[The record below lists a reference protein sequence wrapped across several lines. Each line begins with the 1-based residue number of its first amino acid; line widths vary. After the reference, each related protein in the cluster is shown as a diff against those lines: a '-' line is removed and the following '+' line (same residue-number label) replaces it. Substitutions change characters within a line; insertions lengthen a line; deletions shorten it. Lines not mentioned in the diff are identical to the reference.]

1 MPGVV
6 YKISGDNSQFQK
18 DINESE
24 SIAAGGFNKMSA
36 LGIAAWAAIGAAV
49 VKAVS
54 AGVDFLKDS
63 VNVGMGFDKSMSQV
77 AATMGTTV
85 DDIQDL
91 SNFAMEMG
99 ATTAFSAQQ
108 AADGLNILAQS
119 GLNASEQMATLPE
132 VMNLAAAGGL
142 DLATAS
148 KYVTGAVKG
157 YGDSFNNA
165 SKYTNMIAKGASLAN
180 TDVNQLGLALSSS
193 AATAKSYG
201 QSAEETTLSLLRLAE
216 QNVTG
221 SEAATALNRAMMDL
235 YTPTEAAKKAMDKLG
250 VSTYDSTGKARP
262 FNEVIGDIDK
272 SLEGMSE
279 AEANA
284 TKNAIFS
291 TYGLQA
297 YNKMVV
303 SSDESVQKF
312 TTALNNST
320 GAAEQMAKVQLDNLA
335 GDLILAQ
342 SASEGLKISL
352 SNSLTPAIRD
362 IVQTGT
368 EELGKLKE
376 AFEEGGWR
384 GLGEQFALSAGEMIS
399 KIGEYIPQVLSAA
412 IEFGKGLTDGFA
424 QGLGLKAKAIEES
437 EAVKTTLSEIQT
449 SVDETKSDL
458 EGMKTALSDVDT
470 EYNQL
475 QNWVTVFEDLSSK
488 TKLTKDE
495 EIALQTAIEALNAVL
510 PETQQI
516 VQDETGQ
523 WVANTDEIKKNIEQL
538 RKRAKAEALQDY
550 TKKLYQDI
558 WDLQQKRVQA
568 EKDLYEAQSHQDEV
582 REKLVHYKVALAEIS
597 DALKDV
603 DENTLVWQASS
614 FDVQAVW
621 DQMPAS
627 VKEFAKSIGIETPTT
642 VQQLKDIQYALEDIL
657 NGAGDYEGSGLE
669 DMYAQSKADTEALQ
683 GGLEQID
690 QTIEETKAAMNAAID
705 DIYNSGAEA
714 GDAFADG
721 LGSKEET
728 VKLAAQRL
736 MDVAKSGVAAD
747 LYAEG
752 LNAAQGLASGLSAG
766 QGSVSVAAQG
776 LASAVRSG
784 VTKKLM
790 IKSPSRVM
798 MEVGEFATEGLALGI
813 EDEDKLNMVRR
824 ASERAAGESIAALTS
839 SLDSSISAP
848 PVTGT
853 ENGQIDTIVTLL
865 TTYLPNIGSDIVL
878 DTGEL
883 VGRTI
888 GATDR
893 ELGILQMRRA
903 KYE

>member
-24 SIAAGGFNKMSA
+24 SIAAGGFNKMTA

-85 DDIQDL
+85 DNIQDL

-119 GLNASEQMATLPE
+119 GLSATEQMATLPE
-132 VMNLAAAGGL
+132 VLNLAASGGL

-180 TDVNQLGLALSSS
+180 TDVNMLGLALSSS

-221 SEAATALNRAMMDL
+221 SEAAQALNRAMMDL

-250 VSTYDSTGKARP
+250 VSAYDSTGKARP
-262 FNEVIGDIDK
+262 FNEVIKDLDK
-272 SLEGMSE
+272 SLVGMSD

-303 SSDESVQKF
+303 SSDDSVQKF
-312 TTALNNST
+312 TTAIKNST

-335 GDLILAQ
+335 GDLTLAQ

-368 EELGKLKE
+368 KELGKLKE

-384 GLGEQFALSAGEMIS
+384 GLGEQFAKSAGEMIS

-424 QGLGLKAKAIEES
+424 QGLGLKAKAVEES

-449 SVDETKSDL
+449 SVDETKSDIQ
-458 EGMKTALSDVDT
+458 GMKDTLSGIDDEYDDLQKWVDVFD
-470 EYNQL
+470 
-475 QNWVTVFEDLSSK
+475 DLSSK

-495 EIALQTAIEALNAVL
+495 EILLKTAVENLNGVL

-516 VQDETGQ
+516 VKDETGQ
-523 WVANTDEIKKNIEQL
+523 WSANTDEIKKNIEQL

-568 EKDLYEAQSHQDEV
+568 ERDLYEAQSHQDEV
-582 REKLVHYKVALAEIS
+582 REQLVRHKVALAEIS

-621 DQMPAS
+621 DQMPDS
-627 VKEFAKSIGIETPTT
+627 VKQFAKEMGIETPQT
-642 VQQLKDIQYALEDIL
+642 VQDLMDIKAGLEEVLGTEYD
-657 NGAGDYEGSGLE
+657 GSGLE
-669 DMYAQSKADTEALQ
+669 GMYAQSKADTEALQ
-683 GGLEQID
+683 QGIDQID
-690 QTIEETKAAMNAAID
+690 TTIEETKTAMNAAID
-705 DIYNSGAEA
+705 DIYNSGVEA
-714 GDAFADG
+714 GDAYADG

-736 MDVAKSGVAAD
+736 RDVAKSGVAAD
-747 LYAEG
+747 LYTEG

>member
-6 YKISGDNSQFQK
+6 YKISGDNKQFREDTK
-18 DINESE
+18 ESE
-24 SIAAGGFNKMSA
+24 NIAKQGFDKMTA

-49 VKAVS
+49 VKAVGS
-54 AGVDFLKDS
+54 GVEFLEDS

-85 DDIQDL
+85 DQIQDL

-119 GLNASEQMATLPE
+119 GLTATEQMATLPE
-132 VMNLAAAGGL
+132 VLNLAASGGL

-157 YGDSFNNA
+157 YGDSFSNA

-180 TDVNQLGLALSSS
+180 TDVNMLGLALSSS

-221 SEAATALNRAMMDL
+221 SEAAQALNRAMMDL

-250 VSTYDSTGKARP
+250 VSAYDSTGKARP
-262 FNEVIGDIDK
+262 FNEVIKDLDK
-272 SLEGMSE
+272 SLVGMSD

-312 TTALNNST
+312 TTAIKNST

-335 GDLILAQ
+335 GDLTLAQ

-368 EELGKLKE
+368 EELGKLKK
-376 AFEEGGWR
+376 AFDEGGWQ
-384 GLGEQFALSAGEMIS
+384 GLGEQFAKSAGEMIS

-424 QGLGLKAKAIEES
+424 QGLGLKAKVYAES
-437 EAVKTTLSEIQT
+437 EEVQTTLDEIKS
-449 SVDETKSDL
+449 SVDQTKDDIS
-458 EGMKTALSDVDT
+458 GMKEALSGIDS
-470 EYNQL
+470 EYDAL

-495 EIALQTAIEALNAVL
+495 ELLLKTAVEELNAVL
-510 PETQQI
+510 PDTQQI

-568 EKDLYEAQSHQDEV
+568 EKDLSEAEQHQAEI
-582 REKLVHYKVALAEIS
+582 RQELVHYRVALEEVNGAIR
-597 DALKDV
+597 DV
-603 DENTLVWQASS
+603 NEQIKTGNEHTIDWNKTWNDLP
-614 FDVQAVW
+614 D
-621 DQMPAS
+621 S
-627 VKEFAKSIGIETPTT
+627 VKEVGNQIGISSLSSIEDLDKL
-642 VQQLKDIQYALEDIL
+642 QSALMQIL
-657 NGAGDYEGSGLE
+657 GTEYDGSGLE
-669 DMYAQSKADTEALQ
+669 GMYAQSKTDVEALQ
-683 GGLEQID
+683 GSIENID
-690 QTIEETKAAMNAAID
+690 TTIEETKAAMNAAID

-714 GDAFADG
+714 GDAYADG

-736 MDVAKSGVAAD
+736 RDVAKSGAAAD
-747 LYAEG
+747 LYTEG

-888 GATDR
+888 VATDR

>member
-119 GLNASEQMATLPE
+119 GLSATEQMATLPE
-132 VMNLAAAGGL
+132 VLNLAASGGL

-180 TDVNQLGLALSSS
+180 TDVNMLGLALSSS

-221 SEAATALNRAMMDL
+221 SEAAQALNRAMMDL

-250 VSTYDSTGKARP
+250 VSAYDSTGKARP
-262 FNEVIGDIDK
+262 FNEVIKDLDK
-272 SLEGMSE
+272 SLVGMSD

-303 SSDESVQKF
+303 SSDDSVQKF
-312 TTALNNST
+312 TTAIKNST

-335 GDLILAQ
+335 GDLTLAQ

-495 EIALQTAIEALNAVL
+495 ELLLKTAIEALNSVL
-510 PETQQI
+510 PDTQQI
-516 VQDETGQ
+516 VQDETGK
-523 WVANTDEIKKNIEQL
+523 WVANTSEIKKNIEQL
-538 RKRAKAEALQDY
+538 RQRAKAEALQDY

-568 EKDLYEAQSHQDEV
+568 EKDLNEAQSHQDEINQQ
-582 REKLVHYKVALAEIS
+582 LVHHKVALAEIS

-603 DENTLVWQASS
+603 DENTLVWQSSS

-621 DQMPAS
+621 DKMPDS
-627 VKEFAKSIGIETPTT
+627 VKQFAKEMGIETPQT
-642 VQQLKDIQYALEDIL
+642 VQDLMDIKAGLEDVL
-657 NGAGDYEGSGLE
+657 YGSAYEGSNLQ
-669 DMYAQSKADTEALQ
+669 DMYEQSKKDTETLQ
-683 GGLEQID
+683 EGIDQID
-690 QTIEETKAAMNAAID
+690 TTIEETKAAMNAAID

-714 GDAFADG
+714 GDAYADG

-736 MDVAKSGVAAD
+736 RDVAKSGVAAD
-747 LYAEG
+747 LYTEG

>member
-6 YKISGDNSQFQK
+6 YKISGDNKQFREDTK
-18 DINESE
+18 ESE
-24 SIAAGGFNKMSA
+24 NIAAGAFNKMTA

-85 DDIQDL
+85 DNIQDL

-119 GLNASEQMATLPE
+119 GLSATEQMATLPE
-132 VMNLAAAGGL
+132 VLNLAASGGL

-180 TDVNQLGLALSSS
+180 TDVNMLGLALSSS

-221 SEAATALNRAMMDL
+221 SEAAQALNRAMMDL

-250 VSTYDSTGKARP
+250 VSAYDSTGKARP
-262 FNEVIGDIDK
+262 FNEVIKDLDK
-272 SLEGMSE
+272 SLVGMSD

-303 SSDESVQKF
+303 SSDDSVQKF
-312 TTALNNST
+312 TTAIKNST

-335 GDLILAQ
+335 GDLTLAQ

-376 AFEEGGWR
+376 AFDEGGWK

-399 KIGEYIPQVLSAA
+399 KIGEYIPQVFSAA
-412 IEFGKGLTDGFA
+412 LDFGKGLTSGFA
-424 QGLGLKAKAIEES
+424 QGLGLKAKTIEES
-437 EAVKTTLSEIQT
+437 EEVQKTLDEIDSYVDQT
-449 SVDETKSDL
+449 KDDISS
-458 EGMKTALSDVDT
+458 MKEALSGIDA
-470 EYNQL
+470 EYEGL
-475 QNWVTVFEDLSSK
+475 LKWVEVFDELSSK
-488 TKLTKDE
+488 KNLTKE
-495 EIALQTAIEALNAVL
+495 EEVKLKTAIDELNKVL
-510 PETQQI
+510 PDTQKI
-516 VQDETGQ
+516 VQDESGE
-523 WVANTDEIKKNIEQL
+523 WKANTEEIKKNIEQL
-538 RKRAKAEALQDY
+538 RNRAKAEALQEH

-558 WDLQQKRVQA
+558 WNLQQERKKA
-568 EKDLYEAQSHQDEV
+568 EDELYEAELKQ
-582 REKLVHYKVALAEIS
+582 AEINAKVEAYT
-597 DALKDV
+597 DALNSVTNALSGV
-603 DENTLVWQASS
+603 DRETLAWRASS
-614 FDVQAVW
+614 YDVQAIW
-621 DQMPAS
+621 DSLPS
-627 VKEFAKSIGIETPTT
+627 GVKEFAKSIGIESPTM
-642 VQQLKDIQYALEDIL
+642 VQEIIAIEDALKDVLY
-657 NGAGDYEGSGLE
+657 GTDYNDSGLQGMFE
-669 DMYAQSKADTEALQ
+669 QSKVDTEALDN
-683 GGLEQID
+683 GLKLID
-690 QTIEETKAAMNAAID
+690 QTIEDTQAELDAAID
-705 DIYNSGAEA
+705 EIYNKGVEGGEA
-714 GDAFADG
+714 YADG
-721 LGSKEET
+721 MESKTET
-728 VKLAAQRL
+728 VKAAAEKL
-736 MDVAKSGVAAD
+736 KNAAKDAVVFD
-747 LYAEG
+747 MYTEG
-752 LNAAQGLASGLSAG
+752 LNAAQGLASGISAG
-766 QGSVSVAAQG
+766 SGSVTAASQR
-776 LASAVRSG
+776 LANLVRSG
-784 VTKKLM
+784 VTSKLM

>member
-24 SIAAGGFNKMSA
+24 SIAAGGFNKMTA

-119 GLNASEQMATLPE
+119 GLSATEQMATLPE
-132 VMNLAAAGGL
+132 VLNLAASGGL

-157 YGDSFNNA
+157 YGDSFSNA

-180 TDVNQLGLALSSS
+180 TDVNMLGLALSSS

-221 SEAATALNRAMMDL
+221 SEAAQALNRAMMDL

-250 VSTYDSTGKARP
+250 VSAYDSTGKARP
-262 FNEVIGDIDK
+262 FNEVIKELDK
-272 SLEGMSE
+272 SLVGMSD

-303 SSDESVQKF
+303 SSDDSVQKF
-312 TTALNNST
+312 TTAIKNST

-335 GDLILAQ
+335 GDITLAQ

-475 QNWVTVFEDLSSK
+475 QNWVTVFEELSSK
-488 TKLTKDE
+488 TTLTKDE
-495 EIALQTAIEALNAVL
+495 ELLLKTAIEELNAVL
-510 PETQQI
+510 PDTQQI
-516 VQDETGQ
+516 VQDETGK
-523 WVANTDEIKKNIEQL
+523 WVANTSEIKKNIEQL
-538 RKRAKAEALQDY
+538 RQRAKAEALQDY

-582 REKLVHYKVALAEIS
+582 REQLVRHKVALAEIS

-627 VKEFAKSIGIETPTT
+627 VKEFAKTMGIESPQT
-642 VQQLKDIQYALEDIL
+642 VQDLMDIKAGLEEVLGTEYD
-657 NGAGDYEGSGLE
+657 GSGLE
-669 DMYAQSKADTEALQ
+669 GMYAQSKADTEALQ
-683 GGLEQID
+683 QGID
-690 QTIEETKAAMNAAID
+690 DIDTTIEETKAAMNAAID

-736 MDVAKSGVAAD
+736 RDVAKSGVAAD

-766 QGSVSVAAQG
+766 HGSVSVAAQG

-893 ELGILQMRRA
+893 ELGVLQMRRA

>member
-119 GLNASEQMATLPE
+119 GLSATEQMATLPE
-132 VMNLAAAGGL
+132 VLNLAASGGL

-180 TDVNQLGLALSSS
+180 TDVNMLGLALSSS

-221 SEAATALNRAMMDL
+221 SEAAQALNRAMMDL

-250 VSTYDSTGKARP
+250 VSAYDSTGKARP
-262 FNEVIGDIDK
+262 FNEVIKELDK
-272 SLEGMSE
+272 SLVGMSD

-303 SSDESVQKF
+303 SSDDSVQKF
-312 TTALNNST
+312 TTAIKNST

-335 GDLILAQ
+335 GDITLAQ

-368 EELGKLKE
+368 KELGKLKE
-376 AFEEGGWR
+376 AFDEGGWK
-384 GLGEQFALSAGEMIS
+384 GLGEQFAKSAGEMIS

-424 QGLGLKAKAIEES
+424 QGLGLKAKAVEES

-449 SVDETKSDL
+449 SVDETKSDIQ
-458 EGMKTALSDVDT
+458 GMKDTLSGIDDEYDDLQKWVDVFD
-470 EYNQL
+470 
-475 QNWVTVFEDLSSK
+475 DLSSK

-495 EIALQTAIEALNAVL
+495 EILLKTAVENLNGVL

-516 VQDETGQ
+516 VKDETGQ
-523 WVANTDEIKKNIEQL
+523 WSANTDEIKKNIEQL

-582 REKLVHYKVALAEIS
+582 REQLVRHKVALAEIS

-627 VKEFAKSIGIETPTT
+627 VKEFAKTMGIESPQT
-642 VQQLKDIQYALEDIL
+642 VQDLMDIKAGLEEVLGTEYD
-657 NGAGDYEGSGLE
+657 GSGLE
-669 DMYAQSKADTEALQ
+669 GMYAQSKADTEALQ
-683 GGLEQID
+683 QGID
-690 QTIEETKAAMNAAID
+690 DIDTTIEETKSAMNAAID
-705 DIYNSGAEA
+705 EIYNKGVEGGEA
-714 GDAFADG
+714 YADG
-721 LGSKEET
+721 MESKTET
-728 VKLAAQRL
+728 VKAAA
-736 MDVAKSGVAAD
+736 AKLKNAAKD
-747 LYAEG
+747 AVVFDMYTEG
-752 LNAAQGLASGLSAG
+752 LNAAQGLASGISAG
-766 QGSVSVAAQG
+766 SGSVTAASQR
-776 LASAVRSG
+776 LANLVRSG
-784 VTKKLM
+784 VTSKLM

>member
-24 SIAAGGFNKMSA
+24 SIAAGGFNKMTA

-119 GLNASEQMATLPE
+119 GLSATEQMATLPE
-132 VMNLAAAGGL
+132 VLNLAASGGL

-180 TDVNQLGLALSSS
+180 TDVNMLGLALSSS

-221 SEAATALNRAMMDL
+221 SEAAQALNRAMMDL

-250 VSTYDSTGKARP
+250 VSAYDSTGKARP
-262 FNEVIGDIDK
+262 FNEVIKDLDK
-272 SLEGMSE
+272 SLVGMSD

-303 SSDESVQKF
+303 SSDDSVQKF
-312 TTALNNST
+312 TTAIKKST

-335 GDLILAQ
+335 GDITLAQ

-368 EELGKLKE
+368 KELGKLKE

-384 GLGEQFALSAGEMIS
+384 GLGEQFAKSAGEMIS

-458 EGMKTALSDVDT
+458 EGMKTALSDIDT

-475 QNWVTVFEDLSSK
+475 QNWVTVFEELSSK
-488 TKLTKDE
+488 TTLTKDE
-495 EIALQTAIEALNAVL
+495 ELLLKTAIEELNAVL
-510 PETQQI
+510 PDTQQI
-516 VQDETGQ
+516 VQDETGK
-523 WVANTDEIKKNIEQL
+523 WVANTSEIKKNIEQL
-538 RKRAKAEALQDY
+538 RQRAKAEALQDY

-582 REKLVHYKVALAEIS
+582 REQLVRHKVALAEIS

-627 VKEFAKSIGIETPTT
+627 VKEFAKTMGIESPQT
-642 VQQLKDIQYALEDIL
+642 VQDLMDIKAGLEEVLGTEYD
-657 NGAGDYEGSGLE
+657 GSGLE
-669 DMYAQSKADTEALQ
+669 GMYAQSKADTEALQ
-683 GGLEQID
+683 QGID
-690 QTIEETKAAMNAAID
+690 DIDTTIEETKAAMNAAID

-736 MDVAKSGVAAD
+736 RDVAKSGVAAD

-893 ELGILQMRRA
+893 ELGVLQMRRA

>member
-6 YKISGDNSQFQK
+6 YKISGDNSQFK
-18 DINESE
+18 SDINESE
-24 SIAAGGFNKMSA
+24 RIAKGGFDQISA
-36 LGIAAWAAIGAAV
+36 WGIAKMAAIGAAV
-49 VKAVS
+49 IKAFQG
-54 AGVDFLKDS
+54 GVEYLED
-63 VNVGMGFDKSMSQV
+63 VVTTGMGFDKSMSQV

-132 VMNLAAAGGL
+132 VLNLAASGGL

-180 TDVNQLGLALSSS
+180 TDVNMLGLALSSS

-221 SEAATALNRAMMDL
+221 SEAAQALNRAMMDL

-250 VSTYDSTGKARP
+250 VSAYDSTGKARP
-262 FNEVIGDIDK
+262 FNEVIKDLDK
-272 SLEGMSE
+272 SLVGMSD

-303 SSDESVQKF
+303 SSDDSVQKF
-312 TTALNNST
+312 TTAIKNST

-335 GDLILAQ
+335 GDLTLAQ

-458 EGMKTALSDVDT
+458 EGMKTALSDIDT

-475 QNWVTVFEDLSSK
+475 QNWVTVFEELSSK
-488 TKLTKDE
+488 TTLTKDE
-495 EIALQTAIEALNAVL
+495 ELLLKTAIEELNAVL
-510 PETQQI
+510 PDTQQI
-516 VQDETGQ
+516 VQDETGK
-523 WVANTDEIKKNIEQL
+523 WVANTSEIKKNIEQL
-538 RKRAKAEALQDY
+538 RQRAKAEALQDY

-582 REKLVHYKVALAEIS
+582 REQLVRHKVALAEIS

-627 VKEFAKSIGIETPTT
+627 VKEFAKTMGIESPQT
-642 VQQLKDIQYALEDIL
+642 VQDLMDIKAGLEEVLGTEYD
-657 NGAGDYEGSGLE
+657 GSGLE
-669 DMYAQSKADTEALQ
+669 GMYAQSKADTEALQ
-683 GGLEQID
+683 QGID
-690 QTIEETKAAMNAAID
+690 DIDTTIEETKAAMNAAID

-714 GDAFADG
+714 GDAYADG

-736 MDVAKSGVAAD
+736 RDVAKSGVAAD
-747 LYAEG
+747 LYTEG